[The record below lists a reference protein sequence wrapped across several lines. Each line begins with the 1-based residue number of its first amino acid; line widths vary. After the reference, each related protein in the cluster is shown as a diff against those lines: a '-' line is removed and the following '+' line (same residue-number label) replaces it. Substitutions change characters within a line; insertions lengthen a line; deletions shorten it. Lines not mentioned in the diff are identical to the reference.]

1 VRDGIKALPGIQA
14 VTYDPHQDIF
24 EVRYEAGRLGL
35 PAIWA
40 AVHQAGRKMGR
51 EYTPEIISE

>member
-1 VRDGIKALPGIQA
+1 VRDGIMALPGVHT

-24 EVRYEAGRLGL
+24 EVRYEAGRPGVS
-35 PAIWA
+35 AIWA

-51 EYTPEIISE
+51 EYLPEALTE